1 MFEKFK
7 TGLDNMAL
15 TIVIWLCTL
24 PLVGLLVIPFFGPH
38 VGLAAAIALFIFAV
52 GICWGIC
59 GWTIFRD

>member
-15 TIVIWLCTL
+15 TIAIWLCTL
-24 PLVGLLVIPFFGPH
+24 PLVGLLVIPLFGPQ
-38 VGLAAAIALFIFAV
+38 VGLVAAIALFIMAV

-59 GWTIFRD
+59 GWKIFRD